1 VSIADMR
8 LPSLR
13 KDIPGLLIVGAAL
26 AMPAYAQ
33 VGQDRPASRPLELPT
48 YAPAEPGRVL
58 PQVVT
63 PQTPTLGGLAAGRTF
78 PVRQVA
84 VSGVTALTAEE
95 VRALVAPFE
104 GREIGYADLEA
115 LRLAVTRA
123 YIERG
128 YVTSGARI
136 PDQDVSDGV
145 VRLEV
150 VEGTL
155 TEVTVTTDGRLRPG
169 PVGRRLERDAE
180 DPVNVVRLEEQ
191 LQILQQDPAI
201 GRVNA
206 ALLPGQRPGESR
218 LEVTLEETPPAS
230 LEVSFANQ
238 QNPAIGED
246 AARVRGRLRNLLGL
260 GDELAA
266 SYEESDGFEQVE
278 GSYDLPLGSRGTSLS
293 LRYNE
298 SESEIIDP
306 AFAAFDITS
315 EAETFGLTLR
325 QSVYRSL
332 GGSVDLFVG
341 AEDRESL
348 TTLLGEGF
356 SFTPGPQNGE
366 TKLFVLRAGADATW
380 RGARQVLAARLQGS
394 FGQDARDA
402 TRNSDP
408 EVPDAKFTAVLAQ
421 LQWATRL
428 PWAGSQLLARVDTQV
443 AADPLFGLEQF
454 AIGGASTVRG
464 FVESALVRDS
474 GVIVSA
480 EVRVPLLAGSARRP
494 RLELAPFV
502 DWGEGWN
509 EKGDSRG
516 AREELAGAGVGL
528 RFGWRWLSAE
538 AYWADP
544 ITEVENAAIADSLR
558 EDWHFAVRLR
568 WPE

>member
-1 VSIADMR
+1 M
-8 LPSLR
+8 PSTFPSGLMS
-13 KDIPGLLIVGAAL
+13 GLLVASALLAA
-26 AMPAYAQ
+26 PAHAQ
-33 VGQDRPASRPLELPT
+33 LVQDRPASRPLELPT
-48 YAPAEPGRVL
+48 FAPAAPGSVL
-58 PQVVT
+58 PQVVL
-63 PQTPTLGGLAAGRTF
+63 PQAPSLGGLAAGRTF
-78 PVRQVA
+78 PVREVA
-84 VSGVTALTAEE
+84 VSGVTALTADE

-104 GREIGYADLEA
+104 GREIGYADLES

-150 VEGTL
+150 IEGTL
-155 TEVTVTTDGRLRPG
+155 TDVNVTTDGRLRPG
-169 PVGRRLERDAE
+169 PVSRRLERGAE

-201 GRVNA
+201 GQVNA

-218 LEVTLEETPPAS
+218 LEVTLEETRPAS
-230 LEVSFANQ
+230 IEVSFANQ

-246 AARVRGRLRNLLGL
+246 AGRVRARLRNLLGL

-293 LRYNE
+293 LRYNK

-325 QSVYRSL
+325 QSVHRSL

-366 TKLFVLRAGADATW
+366 TKLFVLRVGADATW

-394 FGQDARDA
+394 FGLDERDA

-408 EVPDAKFTAVLAQ
+408 AVPDAKFTAVLAQ

-428 PWAGSQLLARVDTQV
+428 PWTSSQLLARVDTQI

-480 EVRVPLLAGSARRP
+480 EVRLPLLAGSARRP

-516 AREELAGAGVGL
+516 ARETLAGAGVGL

-544 ITEVENAAIADSLR
+544 ITEVDNPAIADSLR